1 MSDFRMDEAGL
12 FLERQLEYIR
22 PQIFEVAYADIKY
35 PTLLPVTSEAGQ
47 GAQTFTYRIMDST
60 GEFKLIADAA
70 DDLPRSDISQV
81 EKSIN
86 IRSFGGS
93 FGYTVQEL
101 RAAQMANIALE
112 QRRASA
118 VRRAYEEKVEA
129 LAMFGESTVGLA
141 GFFNNSTVDVITAD
155 HWFTGTTASGV
166 GTSQEML
173 ELLNYGVTAIIN
185 GSNMKEQPDTILMA
199 YEDYNTISTTRNS
212 DSSDVTVLEYF
223 LRTNPYI
230 RNVEPINQLDKDNS
244 VLNSNRMVVYK
255 RDPEKVQLHIP
266 QPLELFPPQQ
276 RGLEF
281 IVPAHARVGGVA
293 LYYPKSVIYVQA
305 TA

>member
-12 FLERQLEYIR
+12 FLERQLEFIR
-22 PQIFEVAYADIKY
+22 PQVFEVTYADIKY

-60 GEFKLIADAA
+60 GEFKLLADAA

-112 QRRASA
+112 QRRAAA
-118 VRRAYEEKVEA
+118 VSRAYEEKVEA
-129 LAMFGESTVGLA
+129 VAMFGESTVGLA
-141 GFFNNSTVDVITAD
+141 GFFNNSTVDVIAAD
-155 HWFTGTTASGV
+155 YWFTGTTAS

-173 ELLNYGVTAIIN
+173 ELLNYGVSAIIN
-185 GSNMKEQPDTILMA
+185 ASNMKEQPDTILLA
-199 YEDYNTISTTRNS
+199 YEDYNKISTTRNS

-244 VLNSNRMVVYK
+244 VLNTNRMVVYK

-266 QPLELFPPQQ
+266 QPLELFPAQQ

-305 TA
+305 SS

>member
-1 MSDFRMDEAGL
+1 MDEAGL

-60 GEFKLIADAA
+60 GEFKLLADAA

-112 QRRASA
+112 QRRAAA

-129 LAMFGESTVGLA
+129 VAMFGESTVGLA
-141 GFFNNSTVDVITAD
+141 GFFNNSTVDVIAAD
-155 HWFTGTTASGV
+155 YWFTGTTAS

-173 ELLNYGVTAIIN
+173 ELLNYGVSAIIN
-185 GSNMKEQPDTILMA
+185 ASNMKEQPDTILLA
-199 YEDYNTISTTRNS
+199 YEDYNKISTTRNS

-244 VLNSNRMVVYK
+244 VLNTNRMVVYK

-305 TA
+305 SS

>member
-70 DDLPRSDISQV
+70 DDLPRADISQV

-112 QRRASA
+112 QRRAQA
-118 VRRAYEEKVEA
+118 VRRAYEEKVEDVA
-129 LAMFGESTVGLA
+129 LFGESSVGLA
-141 GFFNNSTVDVITAD
+141 GFFNNSTVDVVTAD
-155 HWFTGTTASGV
+155 KWFTDSGTTA
-166 GTSQEML
+166 QEML
-173 ELLNYGVTAIIN
+173 ELLNYGVTGIIN
-185 GSNMKEQPDTILMA
+185 ASQMKEQPDTILMA
-199 YEDYNTISTTRNS
+199 WNDYREISTRRNS

-230 RNVEPINQLDKDNS
+230 NNIEPINQLDKTKS
-244 VLNSNRMVVYK
+244 GLTTNRMVVYK
-255 RDPEKVQLHIP
+255 RDPGKVQLHIP

-293 LYYPKSVIYVQA
+293 LYYPKSAIYVQA
-305 TA
+305 SA

>member
-12 FLERQLEYIR
+12 FLERQLEFIR

-35 PTLLPVTSEAGQ
+35 STILPVTSEAGQ

-70 DDLPRSDISQV
+70 DDLPRADISQV

-112 QRRASA
+112 QRRAQA
-118 VRRAYEEKVEA
+118 VRRAYEEKVEDVA
-129 LAMFGESTVGLA
+129 LFGESSVGLA
-141 GFFNNSTVDVITAD
+141 GFFNNSTVDVVTAD
-155 HWFTGTTASGV
+155 KWFTSGTTA
-166 GTSQEML
+166 QEML
-173 ELLNYGVTAIIN
+173 ELLNYGVTGIIN
-185 GSNMKEQPDTILMA
+185 ASQMKEQPDTILMA
-199 YEDYNTISTTRNS
+199 WNDYREISTRRNS

-230 RNVEPINQLDKDNS
+230 NNIEPINQLDKTKS
-244 VLNSNRMVVYK
+244 GLTTNRMVVYK
-255 RDPEKVQLHIP
+255 RDPGKVQLHIP

-293 LYYPKSVIYVQA
+293 LYNPKSAIYVQA
-305 TA
+305 SA

>member
-1 MSDFRMDEAGL
+1 MSEFRMDEAGL

-22 PQIFEVAYADIKY
+22 PQVFETVYADIKY
-35 PTLLPVTSEAGQ
+35 STILPVTSEAGP
-47 GAQTFTYRIMDST
+47 GAQTFTYRIMNST

-70 DDLPRSDISQV
+70 DDLPRADVSQV

-112 QRRASA
+112 QRRAQA
-118 VRRAYEEKVEA
+118 VRRAYEEKVETV
-129 LAMFGESTVGLA
+129 AMFGEPSVGLA
-141 GFFNNSTVDVITAD
+141 GFFNNATVDVVTANK
-155 HWFTGTTASGV
+155 WFTGTTASG
-166 GTSQEML
+166 TAQDML

-185 GSNMKEQPDTILMA
+185 ASKMKEQPDTILMA
-199 YEDYNTISTTRNS
+199 YEDYNVVSTTRNS

-230 RNVEPINQLDKDNS
+230 RNVEPINQLDEGNS
-244 VLNSNRMVVYK
+244 VLTTNRMVVYK

-293 LYYPKSVIYVQA
+293 LYFPKSAIYVQA
-305 TA
+305 SA

>member
-1 MSDFRMDEAGL
+1 MTDFRMDTAGL
-12 FLERQLEYIR
+12 FLERQLEFIR
-22 PQIFEVAYADIKY
+22 PQVFEIQYADIKY
-35 PTLLPVTSEAGQ
+35 STILPVTSEAGP

-60 GEFKLIADAA
+60 GEFRLLADAA
-70 DDLPRSDISQV
+70 SDLPRADISQV

-112 QRRASA
+112 QRRAAA
-118 VRRAYEEKVEA
+118 VRRAYEEKVESVA
-129 LAMFGESTVGLA
+129 LFGESTVNLA
-141 GFFNNSTVDVITAD
+141 GFFNNSAVDIVAAD
-155 HWFTGTTASGV
+155 KWFTTASV
-166 GTSQEML
+166 TAQEMN
-173 ELLNYGVTAIIN
+173 ELLNYGVSAIIN
-185 GSNMKEQPDTILMA
+185 GSKMKEQPDTILLG
-199 YEDYNTISTTRNS
+199 YEDYNKVSTTRNS

-230 RNVEPINQLDKDNS
+230 RNVEPINQLTKGNNGGK
-244 VLNSNRMVVYK
+244 LNTSRMVVYK

-266 QPLELFPPQQ
+266 QPLELFPAQQ

-305 TA
+305 SS

>member
-12 FLERQLEYIR
+12 FLERQLEFIR
-22 PQIFEVAYADIKY
+22 PQVFEVQYADIKY
-35 PTLLPVTSEAGQ
+35 PTILPVTSEAGP
-47 GAQTFTYRIMDST
+47 GAQTFTYRVMDAT

-70 DDLPRSDISQV
+70 DDLPRADISQV

-101 RAAQMANIALE
+101 RAAQMANISLE

-118 VRRAYEEKVEA
+118 VRRAYEEKVEEVA
-129 LAMFGESTVGLA
+129 LFGESSVGLQ
-141 GFFNNSTVDVITAD
+141 GFFNNATVDVIAAD
-155 HWFTGTTASGV
+155 KWFSDSGTTA
-166 GTSQEML
+166 QEML
-173 ELLNYGVTAIIN
+173 DLLNYGVTAIIN

-199 YEDYNTISTTRNS
+199 WEDYNTISTRRNS
-212 DSSDVTVLEYF
+212 DSSDVTVMEYF

-230 RNVEPINQLDKDNS
+230 RNIEPINQLDADKS
-244 VLNSNRMVVYK
+244 TLSKNRMVFYK
-255 RDPEKVQLHIP
+255 RDPQKVQLHIP

-293 LYYPKSVIYVQA
+293 LYYPKSVLYLQA
-305 TA
+305 P

>member
-22 PQIFEVAYADIKY
+22 PQVFEVAYADIKY
-35 PTLLPVTSEAGQ
+35 PTILPVTSEAGP
-47 GAQTFTYRIMDST
+47 GAQTFTYRVMDAT

-70 DDLPRSDISQV
+70 DDLPRADISQV

-112 QRRASA
+112 QRRATA
-118 VRRAYEEKVEA
+118 VRRAYEEKVEDV
-129 LAMFGESTVGLA
+129 AMFGESSVGLQ
-141 GFFNNSTVDVITAD
+141 GFFNNATVDVVAAD
-155 HWFTGTTASGV
+155 KWFTDSGTTA
-166 GTSQEML
+166 QDML
-173 ELLNYGVTAIIN
+173 DLLNYGVTAIIN

-199 YEDYNTISTTRNS
+199 WEDYNTISTRRNS
-212 DSSDVTVLEYF
+212 DSSDVTVMEYF

-230 RNVEPINQLDKDNS
+230 RNIEPINQLDADKS
-244 VLNSNRMVVYK
+244 TLLKNRMVFYK
-255 RDPEKVQLHIP
+255 RDPQKVQLHIP

-293 LYYPKSVIYVQA
+293 LYYPKSVLYLQA
-305 TA
+305 P

>member
-1 MSDFRMDEAGL
+1 MSDFRMDDAGL
-12 FLERQLEYIR
+12 FLERQLEFIR
-22 PQIFEVAYADIKY
+22 PQVFEVTYADIKY
-35 PTLLPVTSEAGQ
+35 PTLLPVTSEAGP

-70 DDLPRSDISQV
+70 DDLPRADISQV

-129 LAMFGESTVGLA
+129 VAMFGESSVGLA
-141 GFFNNSTVDVITAD
+141 GFFNNATVDVIATD
-155 HWFTGTTASGV
+155 RWFTGTTASG
-166 GTSQEML
+166 TAQDML
-173 ELLNYGVTAIIN
+173 ELLNYGVSAIIN
-185 GSNMKEQPDTILMA
+185 ASNMKEQPDTILLA
-199 YEDYNTISTTRNS
+199 YEDYNKISTTRNS

-230 RNVEPINQLDKDNS
+230 RNVEPINQLDADNS
-244 VLNSNRMVVYK
+244 VLNTNRMVVYK

-305 TA
+305 SA

>member
-1 MSDFRMDEAGL
+1 MSEFRMDEAGL
-12 FLERQLEYIR
+12 YLERQLEYIR
-22 PQIFEVAYADIKY
+22 PAIFEVTYADIKY
-35 PTLLPVTSEAGQ
+35 PQILPVTSEAGP
-47 GAQTFTYRIMDST
+47 GAQTYTYRVMDST
-60 GEFKLIADAA
+60 GEFRLIADAA
-70 DDLPRSDISQV
+70 DDLPRADISQV

-101 RAAQMANIALE
+101 RAAQMANMALE
-112 QRRASA
+112 QRRGAA
-118 VRRAYEEKVEA
+118 VRRAYEEKVENI
-129 LAMFGESTVGLA
+129 AMFGESSVGLA
-141 GFFNNSTVDVITAD
+141 GFFNNSTVDVIATD
-155 HWFTGTTASGV
+155 KWFDDATTTA
-166 GTSQEML
+166 QEML

-199 YEDYNTISTTRNS
+199 YEDFRTVSTLRNS

-223 LRTNPYI
+223 LRNNPYI
-230 RNVEPINQLDKDNS
+230 TSVEPINQLDADKS
-244 VLNSNRMVVYK
+244 ELNTNRMVVYR
-255 RDPEKVQLHIP
+255 RDPQKLQLHVP

-281 IVPAHARVGGVA
+281 IVPAHARVGGLA

-305 TA
+305 SS

>member
-1 MSDFRMDEAGL
+1 MSEFRMDEAGL

-22 PQIFEVAYADIKY
+22 PQVFEVEYADIKY
-35 PTLLPVTSEAGQ
+35 PTILPVTSEAGP
-47 GAQTFTYRIMDST
+47 GAQTFTYRIMDAT
-60 GEFKLIADAA
+60 GDFKLISDAA
-70 DDLPRSDISQV
+70 DDLPRADVSQT
-81 EKSIN
+81 EKSLN

-101 RAAQMANIALE
+101 RAAQMANVALE
-112 QRRASA
+112 QRRAAA
-118 VRRAYEEKVEA
+118 VRRAYEEKVEQVA
-129 LAMFGESTVGLA
+129 LFGEASVSLA
-141 GFFNNSTVDVITAD
+141 GFFNNSTVDVLAADKWFTGATA
-155 HWFTGTTASGV
+155 TGTTA
-166 GTSQEML
+166 QDML
-173 ELLNYGVTAIIN
+173 ALLNQGVTAIIN

-199 YEDYNTISTTRNS
+199 WEDYNVVSTTRNS

-223 LRTNPYI
+223 LRTNPFI
-230 RNVEPINQLDKDNS
+230 RNVEPINQLDADKS
-244 VLNSNRMVVYK
+244 ELNKNRMVIYK
-255 RDPEKVQLHIP
+255 RDPGKVQLHIP

-305 TA
+305 P

>member
-12 FLERQLEYIR
+12 FLERQLEHIR
-22 PQIFEVAYADIKY
+22 PQVFEVAYADIKY
-35 PTLLPVTSEAGQ
+35 PTILPVTSEAGNA
-47 GAQTFTYRIMDST
+47 AQTFTYRIMDST

-70 DDLPRSDISQV
+70 DDLPRADISQV

-101 RAAQMANIALE
+101 RAAQMANISLE

-118 VRRAYEEKVEA
+118 VRRAYEEKVENV
-129 LAMFGESTVGLA
+129 AMFGESTVSLA
-141 GFFNNSTVDVITAD
+141 GFFNNSTVDIIAAD
-155 HWFTGTTASGV
+155 RWFTGSTASGN
-166 GTSQEML
+166 SQDML
-173 ELLNYGVTAIIN
+173 ELLNYGVSAIIN
-185 GSNMKEQPDTILMA
+185 ASNMKEQPDTILMA
-199 YEDYNTISTTRNS
+199 YEDYNKVSTTRNS

-230 RNVEPINQLDKDNS
+230 RNVEPINQLDASNS
-244 VLNSNRMVVYK
+244 VLGTNRMVVYK

-305 TA
+305 SA

>member
-22 PQIFEVAYADIKY
+22 PQVFEVAYADIKY
-35 PTLLPVTSEAGQ
+35 PTILPVTSEAGP
-47 GAQTFTYRIMDST
+47 GAQTFTYRVMDAT

-70 DDLPRSDISQV
+70 DDLPRADISQV

-118 VRRAYEEKVEA
+118 VRRAYEEKVEEV
-129 LAMFGESTVGLA
+129 AMFGESSVGLQ
-141 GFFNNSTVDVITAD
+141 GFFNNATVDVIAAD
-155 HWFTGTTASGV
+155 KWFTDSGTTA
-166 GTSQEML
+166 QEML
-173 ELLNYGVTAIIN
+173 DLLNYGVTAIIN

-199 YEDYNTISTTRNS
+199 WEDYNTISTRRNS
-212 DSSDVTVLEYF
+212 DSSDVTVMEYF

-230 RNVEPINQLDKDNS
+230 RNIEPINQLDADKS
-244 VLNSNRMVVYK
+244 TLSKNRMVFYK
-255 RDPEKVQLHIP
+255 RDPQKVQLHIP

-293 LYYPKSVIYVQA
+293 LYYPKSVLYLQA
-305 TA
+305 P

>member
-12 FLERQLEYIR
+12 FLERQLEFIR
-22 PQIFEVAYADIKY
+22 PQVFEVTYADIKY
-35 PTLLPVTSEAGQ
+35 PTLLPVTSEAGP

-70 DDLPRSDISQV
+70 DDLPRADISQV

-129 LAMFGESTVGLA
+129 VAMFGESSVNLA
-141 GFFNNSTVDVITAD
+141 GFFNNATVDIIAAD
-155 HWFTGTTASGV
+155 RWFTGSTASG
-166 GTSQEML
+166 TAQDML
-173 ELLNYGVTAIIN
+173 ELLNYGVSAIIN
-185 GSNMKEQPDTILMA
+185 ASKMKEQPDTILLA
-199 YEDYNTISTTRNS
+199 YEDYNKISTTRNS

-230 RNVEPINQLDKDNS
+230 RNVEPVNQLDADNS
-244 VLNSNRMVVYK
+244 VLNTNRMVVYK

-305 TA
+305 SA

>member
-1 MSDFRMDEAGL
+1 MTDFRMDTAGL

-22 PQIFEVAYADIKY
+22 PQVFEIQYADIKY
-35 PTLLPVTSEAGQ
+35 STILPVTSEAGT

-60 GEFKLIADAA
+60 GEFRLLADAA
-70 DDLPRSDISQV
+70 SDLPRADISQV

-112 QRRASA
+112 QRRAAA
-118 VRRAYEEKVEA
+118 VRRAYEEKVESVA
-129 LAMFGESTVGLA
+129 LFGESTVGLA
-141 GFFNNSTVDVITAD
+141 GFFNNSSVDIVAAD
-155 HWFTGTTASGV
+155 KWFTTATV
-166 GTSQEML
+166 TAQEMN
-173 ELLNYGVTAIIN
+173 ELLNYGVSAIIN
-185 GSNMKEQPDTILMA
+185 GSKMKEQPDTILLG
-199 YEDYNTISTTRNS
+199 YEDYNKVSTTRNS

-230 RNVEPINQLDKDNS
+230 RNVEPINQLTKGNNGGK
-244 VLNSNRMVVYK
+244 LNTSRMVVYK

-266 QPLELFPPQQ
+266 QPLELFPAQQ

-305 TA
+305 SS

>member
-12 FLERQLEYIR
+12 FLERQLEHIR
-22 PQIFEVAYADIKY
+22 PQVFEVAYADIKY
-35 PTLLPVTSEAGQ
+35 PTILPVTSEAGNA
-47 GAQTFTYRIMDST
+47 AQTFTYRIMDST

-70 DDLPRSDISQV
+70 DDLPRADISQV

-101 RAAQMANIALE
+101 RAAQMANISLE

-118 VRRAYEEKVEA
+118 VRRAYEEKVENV
-129 LAMFGESTVGLA
+129 AMFGESTVNLA
-141 GFFNNSTVDVITAD
+141 GFFNNSTVDIIAAD
-155 HWFTGTTASGV
+155 RWFTGSTASG
-166 GTSQEML
+166 TSQDML
-173 ELLNYGVTAIIN
+173 ELLNYGVSAIIN
-185 GSNMKEQPDTILMA
+185 ASNMKEQPDTILMA
-199 YEDYNTISTTRNS
+199 YEDYNKVSTTRNS

-230 RNVEPINQLDKDNS
+230 RNVEPINQLDASNS
-244 VLNSNRMVVYK
+244 VLGTNRMVVYK

-305 TA
+305 SA

>member
-12 FLERQLEYIR
+12 FLERQLEFIR
-22 PQIFEVAYADIKY
+22 PQVFEVTYADIKY
-35 PTLLPVTSEAGQ
+35 PTLLPVTSEAGP
-47 GAQTFTYRIMDST
+47 GAQTFTFRIMDST

-70 DDLPRSDISQV
+70 DDLPRADISQV

-112 QRRASA
+112 QRRAQA
-118 VRRAYEEKVEA
+118 VRRAYEEKVEEVA
-129 LAMFGESTVGLA
+129 LFGESSVGLA
-141 GFFNNSTVDVITAD
+141 GFFNNSTVDVVTANK
-155 HWFTGTTASGV
+155 WFTDSGTTA
-166 GTSQEML
+166 QEML
-173 ELLNYGVTAIIN
+173 ELLNYGVTGIIN
-185 GSNMKEQPDTILMA
+185 ASQMKEQPDTILMA
-199 YEDYNTISTTRNS
+199 WNDYREISTRRNS

-230 RNVEPINQLDKDNS
+230 NNIEPINQLDKTKS
-244 VLNSNRMVVYK
+244 GLSTNRMVVYK
-255 RDPEKVQLHIP
+255 RDPGKVQLHIP

-293 LYYPKSVIYVQA
+293 LYYPKSAIYVQA
-305 TA
+305 SA

>member
-1 MSDFRMDEAGL
+1 MSEFRMDEAGL

-22 PQIFEVAYADIKY
+22 PQIFETEYADIKY
-35 PTLLPVTSEAGQ
+35 PTILPVTSEAGP
-47 GAQTFTYRIMDST
+47 GAQTFTYRIMDAT
-60 GEFKLIADAA
+60 GQFKVISDAA
-70 DDLPRSDISQV
+70 DDLPRSDVTQT

-86 IRSFGGS
+86 IRSIGGS

-112 QRRASA
+112 QRRAAA
-118 VRRAYEEKVEA
+118 VRRAYEEKVEEV
-129 LAMFGESTVGLA
+129 AMFGDSSVSLA
-141 GFFNNSTVDVITAD
+141 GFFNNSTVDVVAAD
-155 HWFTGTTASGV
+155 KWFTGTTAT
-166 GTSQEML
+166 GTTAQDML
-173 ELLNYGVTAIIN
+173 DLLNYGVTAIIN

-199 YEDYNTISTTRNS
+199 WEDYNVISTTRNS

-223 LRTNPYI
+223 LRTNPFI
-230 RNVEPINQLDKDNS
+230 RNVEPINQLDADKS
-244 VLNSNRMVVYK
+244 ALSKNRMVFYR
-255 RDPEKVQLHIP
+255 RDPGKVQLHIP

-293 LYYPKSVIYVQA
+293 LYYPKSVLYLQA
-305 TA
+305 P

>member
-22 PQIFEVAYADIKY
+22 PQVFEVQYADIKY
-35 PTLLPVTSEAGQ
+35 PTILPVTSEAGP
-47 GAQTFTYRIMDST
+47 GAQTFTYRIMDAT
-60 GEFKLIADAA
+60 GEFKVIADAA
-70 DDLPRSDISQV
+70 DDLPRADISQT

-86 IRSFGGS
+86 IRSIGGS

-118 VRRAYEEKVEA
+118 VRRAYEEKVEDI
-129 LAMFGESTVGLA
+129 AMFGEASVGLG
-141 GFFNNSTVDVITAD
+141 GFFNNSTVDLVVAD
-155 HWFTGTTASGV
+155 KWFTDSGTTA
-166 GTSQEML
+166 QEML
-173 ELLNYGVTAIIN
+173 ELLNYGVTAIVN
-185 GSNMKEQPDTILMA
+185 GSKMKEEPDTILMP
-199 YEDYNTISTTRNS
+199 YEDYNKVSTTRNS

-230 RNVEPINQLDKDNS
+230 RNVEPINQLDADNS
-244 VLNSNRMVVYK
+244 VLSKNRMVVYK
-255 RDPEKVQLHIP
+255 RDPQKVQLHIP

-293 LYYPKSVIYVQA
+293 LYYPKSVIYVQDN
-305 TA
+305 

>member
-1 MSDFRMDEAGL
+1 MSEFRMDEAGL
-12 FLERQLEYIR
+12 FLERQLEFIR
-22 PQIFEVAYADIKY
+22 PQVFEVQYADIKY
-35 PTLLPVTSEAGQ
+35 PTVLPVTSEAGP
-47 GAQTFTYRIMDST
+47 GAQTFTYRIMDAT
-60 GEFKLIADAA
+60 GEFRLIADAA
-70 DDLPRSDISQV
+70 DDLPRADISQT

-112 QRRASA
+112 QRRAAA
-118 VRRAYEEKVEA
+118 VRRAYEEKVES
-129 LAMFGESTVGLA
+129 LAFFGESSVGLS
-141 GFFNNSTVDVITAD
+141 GFFNNSTVDVVAAD
-155 HWFTGTTASGV
+155 KWFSNA
-166 GTSQEML
+166 TSQEML

-185 GSNMKEQPDTILMA
+185 ASKMKEQPDTILMA
-199 YEDYNTISTTRNS
+199 WEDYNKVSTQRNS

-223 LRTNPYI
+223 LRTNPFI
-230 RNVEPINQLDKDNS
+230 RNVEPINELDADNS
-244 VLNSNRMVVYK
+244 VLNTNRMVVYK

-305 TA
+305 NA

>member
-1 MSDFRMDEAGL
+1 MTDFRMDTAGL
-12 FLERQLEYIR
+12 FLERQLEFIR
-22 PQIFEVAYADIKY
+22 PQVFEIQYADIKY
-35 PTLLPVTSEAGQ
+35 STILPVTSEAGP

-60 GEFKLIADAA
+60 GEFSLLADAA
-70 DDLPRSDISQV
+70 SDLPRADISQV

-86 IRSFGGS
+86 IRSLGGS

-112 QRRASA
+112 QRRATA
-118 VRRAYEEKVEA
+118 VRRAYEEKVESVA
-129 LAMFGESTVGLA
+129 LFGESTVNLA
-141 GFFNNSTVDVITAD
+141 GFFNNSAVDIVAAD
-155 HWFTGTTASGV
+155 KWFTTAAV
-166 GTSQEML
+166 TAQEMN
-173 ELLNYGVTAIIN
+173 ELLNYGVSAIIN
-185 GSNMKEQPDTILMA
+185 GSKMKEQPDTILLG
-199 YEDYNTISTTRNS
+199 YEDYNKVSTTRNS

-230 RNVEPINQLDKDNS
+230 RNVEPINQLTKGNNGGK
-244 VLNSNRMVVYK
+244 LNTSRMVVYK

-266 QPLELFPPQQ
+266 QPLELFPAQQ

-305 TA
+305 SS

>member
-22 PQIFEVAYADIKY
+22 PQVFEVTYADIKY
-35 PTLLPVTSEAGQ
+35 PTILPVTSEAGP
-47 GAQTFTYRIMDST
+47 GAQTFTYRIMDAT
-60 GEFKLIADAA
+60 GEFRLIADAA
-70 DDLPRSDISQV
+70 DDLPRADISQT

-112 QRRASA
+112 QRRATA
-118 VRRAYEEKVEA
+118 VRRAYEEKVEDV
-129 LAMFGESTVGLA
+129 AMFGEASVGLA
-141 GFFNNSTVDVITAD
+141 GFFNNSTVDVVAADKWFTTVGITA
-155 HWFTGTTASGV
+155 
-166 GTSQEML
+166 QEML
-173 ELLNYGVTAIIN
+173 ELLNYGVTAIVN
-185 GSNMKEQPDTILMA
+185 GSKMKEQPDTILMA
-199 YEDYNTISTTRNS
+199 YEDYNKVATTRNS

-230 RNVEPINQLDKDNS
+230 RNVEPINQLDADNS
-244 VLNSNRMVVYK
+244 VLNTNRMVVYK
-255 RDPEKVQLHIP
+255 RDPAKVQLHIP

-305 TA
+305 SA

>member
-1 MSDFRMDEAGL
+1 MSEFRMDDAGL

-22 PQIFEVAYADIKY
+22 PQVFEIQYADIKY
-35 PTLLPVTSEAGQ
+35 PTVLPVTSEAGP
-47 GAQTFTYRIMDST
+47 GAQTFTYRVMDST

-70 DDLPRSDISQV
+70 DDLPRADISQV

-101 RAAQMANIALE
+101 RAAQMANVALE
-112 QRRASA
+112 QRRAAA
-118 VRRAYEEKVEA
+118 VRRAYEEKVEDVA
-129 LAMFGESTVGLA
+129 FFGESSVGLS
-141 GFFNNSTVDVITAD
+141 GFLNNSTVDVVTANT
-155 HWFTGTTASGV
+155 WFSSATA
-166 GTSQEML
+166 QEML

-185 GSNMKEQPDTILMA
+185 GSKMKEQPDTILMA
-199 YEDYNTISTTRNS
+199 WEDYNKVSTTRNS

-223 LRTNPYI
+223 LRTNPFI
-230 RNVEPINQLDKDNS
+230 RNVEPINQLDADNS
-244 VLNSNRMVVYK
+244 VLNTNRMVVYK

-266 QPLELFPPQQ
+266 QPLELFPAQQ

-281 IVPAHARVGGVA
+281 VVPAHARVGGVA
-293 LYYPKSVIYVQA
+293 LYYPKSVMYVQQSA
-305 TA
+305 

>member
-1 MSDFRMDEAGL
+1 MSHFRMDEAGL
-12 FLERQLEYIR
+12 FLQRQLQYIR
-22 PQIFEVAYADIKY
+22 PQIFQVAYADIKY
-35 PTLLPVTSEAGQ
+35 PTLLPVTTEAGQ

-70 DDLPRSDISQV
+70 HHLPRAHISQV

-101 RAAQMANIALE
+101 RAAQMANIALQ
-112 QRRASA
+112 QRRADA
-118 VRRAYEEKVEA
+118 VRRAYQEKVESV
-129 LAMFGESTVGLA
+129 AMFGQSTVGLA
-141 GFFNNSTVDVITAD
+141 GFFNNSTVDVIAA
-155 HWFTGTTASGV
+155 HYWFTGTTACGT
-166 GTSQEML
+166 TSQEML
-173 ELLNYGVTAIIN
+173 ELLNYGVCAIIN
-185 GSNMKEQPDTILMA
+185 ASNMKEQPDTILMA
-199 YEDYNTISTTRNS
+199 YQDYNKVSTTRNS

-230 RNVEPINQLDKDNS
+230 RIVQPINQLDMDNS
-244 VLNSNRMVVYK
+244 VLNTNRMVVYK
-255 RDPEKVQLHIP
+255 RDPQKVQLHIP

-276 RGLEF
+276 RGLQF

-305 TA
+305 S

>member
-1 MSDFRMDEAGL
+1 MTDFRMDTAGL

-22 PQIFEVAYADIKY
+22 PQVFEIQYADIKY
-35 PTLLPVTSEAGQ
+35 STILPVTSEAGT

-60 GEFKLIADAA
+60 GEFRLLADAA
-70 DDLPRSDISQV
+70 SDLPRADISQV

-112 QRRASA
+112 QRRAAA
-118 VRRAYEEKVEA
+118 VRRAYEEKVESVA
-129 LAMFGESTVGLA
+129 LFGESTVGLA
-141 GFFNNSTVDVITAD
+141 GFFNNSSVDIVAADKWFTTAAITA
-155 HWFTGTTASGV
+155 
-166 GTSQEML
+166 QEMN
-173 ELLNYGVTAIIN
+173 ELLNYGVSAIIN
-185 GSNMKEQPDTILMA
+185 GSKMKEQPDTILLG
-199 YEDYNTISTTRNS
+199 YEDYNKVSTTRNS

-230 RNVEPINQLDKDNS
+230 RNVEPINQLTKGNNGGK
-244 VLNSNRMVVYK
+244 LNTSRMVVYK

-266 QPLELFPPQQ
+266 QPLELFPAQQ

-305 TA
+305 SS

>member
-12 FLERQLEYIR
+12 FLERQLEFIR
-22 PQIFEVAYADIKY
+22 PQVFETAYADIKY
-35 PTLLPVTSEAGQ
+35 PTILPVTSEAGNA
-47 GAQTFTYRIMDST
+47 AQTYTYRIMDAT

-81 EKSIN
+81 EKSIV

-101 RAAQMANIALE
+101 RAAQMANVALE

-118 VRRAYEEKVEA
+118 VRRAYEEKVEQV
-129 LAMFGESTVGLA
+129 AMFGEASANLA
-141 GFFNNSTVDVITAD
+141 GFFNNATVDVLAAD
-155 HWFTGTTASGV
+155 KWFTDSGS
-166 GTSQEML
+166 TSQDML
-173 ELLNYGVTAIIN
+173 DLLNYGADAMVNATQ
-185 GSNMKEQPDTILMA
+185 MKEQPDTLLLA
-199 YEDYNTISTTRNS
+199 YDDYAVISKRRNS
-212 DSSDVTVLEYF
+212 DSSDSTVLEYF

-230 RNVEPINQLDKDNS
+230 TNVAPILQLDKTKS
-244 VLNSNRMVVYK
+244 SLNTNRMVVYK
-255 RDPEKVQLHIP
+255 RDPQKLELHIP

-305 TA
+305 SA

>member
-1 MSDFRMDEAGL
+1 MTDFRMDTAGL
-12 FLERQLEYIR
+12 FLERQLEFIR
-22 PQIFEVAYADIKY
+22 PQVFEIQYADIKY
-35 PTLLPVTSEAGQ
+35 STILPVTSEAGP

-60 GEFKLIADAA
+60 GEFRLLADAA
-70 DDLPRSDISQV
+70 SDLPRADISQV

-112 QRRASA
+112 QRRAAA
-118 VRRAYEEKVEA
+118 VRRAYEEKVESVA
-129 LAMFGESTVGLA
+129 LFGESTVNLA
-141 GFFNNSTVDVITAD
+141 GFFNNSAVDIVAAD
-155 HWFTGTTASGV
+155 KWFTTAAV
-166 GTSQEML
+166 TAQEMN
-173 ELLNYGVTAIIN
+173 ELLNYGVSAIIN
-185 GSNMKEQPDTILMA
+185 GSKMKEQPDTILLG
-199 YEDYNTISTTRNS
+199 YEDYNKVSTTRNS

-230 RNVEPINQLDKDNS
+230 RNVEPINQLTKGNNGGK
-244 VLNSNRMVVYK
+244 LNTSRMVVYK

-266 QPLELFPPQQ
+266 QPLVLFPAQQ

-305 TA
+305 SS

>member
-12 FLERQLEYIR
+12 FLERQLEFIR
-22 PQIFEVAYADIKY
+22 PQVFEVTYADIKY
-35 PTLLPVTSEAGQ
+35 PTLLPVTSEAGP

-70 DDLPRSDISQV
+70 DDLPRADISQV

-129 LAMFGESTVGLA
+129 VAMFGESSVNLA
-141 GFFNNSTVDVITAD
+141 GFFNNATVDIIAAD
-155 HWFTGTTASGV
+155 RWFTGSTASG
-166 GTSQEML
+166 TAQDML
-173 ELLNYGVTAIIN
+173 ELLNYGVSAIIN
-185 GSNMKEQPDTILMA
+185 ASNMKEQPDTILLA
-199 YEDYNTISTTRNS
+199 YEDYNKISTTRNS

-230 RNVEPINQLDKDNS
+230 RNVEPINQLDADNS
-244 VLNSNRMVVYK
+244 VLNTNRMVVYK

-305 TA
+305 SA

>member
-12 FLERQLEYIR
+12 FLERQLEFIR
-22 PQIFEVAYADIKY
+22 PQVFEVAYADIKY
-35 PTLLPVTSEAGQ
+35 PTILPVTSEAGNA
-47 GAQTFTYRIMDST
+47 AQTFTFRIMDST

-70 DDLPRSDISQV
+70 DDLPRADISQV

-101 RAAQMANIALE
+101 RAAQMANISLE
-112 QRRASA
+112 QRRATA
-118 VRRAYEEKVEA
+118 VRRAYEEKVESV
-129 LAMFGESTVGLA
+129 AMFGESTVGLA
-141 GFFNNSTVDVITAD
+141 GFFNNATVDIIASD
-155 HWFTGTTASGV
+155 RWFTGTTASG
-166 GTSQEML
+166 TAQDML
-173 ELLNYGVTAIIN
+173 ELLNYGVSAIISA
-185 GSNMKEQPDTILMA
+185 SNMKEQPDTILMA
-199 YEDYNTISTTRNS
+199 YEDYNKVSTTRNS

-230 RNVEPINQLDKDNS
+230 RNVEPINQLDADNS
-244 VLNSNRMVVYK
+244 ALNTNRMVVYK

-293 LYYPKSVIYVQA
+293 LYYPKSVIYMQA
-305 TA
+305 SA

>member
-60 GEFKLIADAA
+60 GEFKLLADAA

-141 GFFNNSTVDVITAD
+141 GFFNNSTVDVITANQ
-155 HWFTGTTASGV
+155 WFNTASG
-166 GTSQEML
+166 TSQDML

-199 YEDYNTISTTRNS
+199 YEDYNKISTTRNS

-230 RNVEPINQLDKDNS
+230 RNVEPINQLDADNS
-244 VLNSNRMVVYK
+244 VLTTNRMVVYK

-293 LYYPKSVIYVQA
+293 LYYPKSVVYVQA

>member
-1 MSDFRMDEAGL
+1 MTDFRMDDSGL
-12 FLERQLEYIR
+12 FLQRQLEYIR
-22 PQIFEVAYADIKY
+22 PQVFETAYADIKY
-35 PTLLPVTSEAGQ
+35 PTILPVTSEAGNA
-47 GAQTFTYRIMDST
+47 AQTFTYRIIDST
-60 GEFKLIADAA
+60 GEFRLLADAA
-70 DDLPRSDISQV
+70 SDLPRADISQV

-112 QRRASA
+112 QRRAGA
-118 VRRAYEEKVEA
+118 VRRAYEEKVESV
-129 LAMFGESTVGLA
+129 AMFGESTVSLT
-141 GFFNNSTVDVITAD
+141 GFFNNPTVDIVAADKWFTTAGITA
-155 HWFTGTTASGV
+155 
-166 GTSQEML
+166 QEMN
-173 ELLNYGVTAIIN
+173 ELLNYGVTAVVN
-185 GSNMKEQPDTILMA
+185 GSNMKEEPDTILLA
-199 YEDYNTISTTRNS
+199 YEDYNKVSTTRNS

-223 LRTNPYI
+223 LRTSPYI
-230 RNVEPINQLDKDNS
+230 RNVEPINQLTKGKNGGK
-244 VLNSNRMVVYK
+244 LNTSRMVVYK

-266 QPLELFPPQQ
+266 QPLELFPAQQ

-305 TA
+305 SS